1 MFVSPNISYANLTDP
16 AGMREPD
23 GSRGP
28 LYTDALIQRAITQ
41 GIDAD
46 GKPLEW
52 PMSRWQLT
60 DRQFGDLLAYLKT
73 LS

>member
-1 MFVSPNISYANLTDP
+1 
-16 AGMREPD
+16 MREPE

-28 LYTDALIQRAITQ
+28 LYTDALIQRAVTQ

-52 PMSRWQLT
+52 PMPRWQLT

-73 LS
+73 SW